1 MLKLYEVQSL
11 GDSVN
16 VVFALNTL
24 GITLE
29 KKDKVAMYS
38 FFRKNSGY
46 VLLTN
51 NSVIFTSNENL
62 LHCVN

>member
-1 MLKLYEVQSL
+1 MLRLYEVQSL

-16 VVFALNTL
+16 VVFTLNTL

-29 KKDKVAMYS
+29 KKDKVAMYN

-51 NSVIFTSNENL
+51 NSVIFTSNDNL